1 MCHRTPLHYGALGG
15 NLEVVKHFCNLL
27 NYKNPSDDNGITPL
41 HSAAYAGHI
50 DIVRYLVSFLDNKHP
65 TAGSYWDYETPLD
78 KAKQG
83 EFTEVVNFLKNL

>member
-1 MCHRTPLHYGALGG
+1 M
-15 NLEVVKHFCNLL
+15 
-27 NYKNPSDDNGITPL
+27 ITPL

-50 DIVRYLVSFLDNKHP
+50 DIVKYLVSFLDNKHP

>member
-50 DIVRYLVSFLDNKHP
+50 DIVKYLVSFLDNKHH